1 MAKEKPVKQKTEI
14 ELLKEELKKIERVE
28 IPFDLP
34 VLERVKL
41 ECESFLKDVEV
52 ELRGAMVKFT
62 YVPLG
67 IGRAIYRMLKSKP
80 ELCTLWDQK
89 KLTVQLVEK
98 DVSDIVKE
106 GKQLLYI
113 SGEEKGYGFETLN
126 HIRVSDDVV
135 DVQLVELS
143 IKTIKENSSKTN
155 TIYLQDEKA
164 IAMRLKIR
172 ELEAEVK
179 RLAEEKR
186 KKEAEEKKQEAKPVV
201 VSSKP
206 KVELPK
212 EPIAPDRTD
221 VKYGGLFGDM
231 DYEDDLNDYKI
242 AHAEWEK
249 KCLSLNAKQ
258 SVLEESEDDS
268 ENELCNGQLSID
280 DLEDVDYDSD
290 EINEDEDSE

>member
-14 ELLKEELKKIERVE
+14 ELLQEELKKIERVE

-34 VLERVKL
+34 VLERIKL
-41 ECESFLKDVEV
+41 ECESFLKDIEV
-52 ELRGAMVKFT
+52 ELRGTTVKFT

-98 DVSDIVKE
+98 DVSNIVKE

-113 SGEEKGYGFETLN
+113 SGEEKGYGFEALN

-201 VSSKP
+201 
-206 KVELPK
+206 ELPK

-231 DYEDDLNDYKI
+231 DYDDDLKDYQV

-249 KCLSLNAKQ
+249 QCLSLNAKQ

-268 ENELCNGQLSID
+268 EDELCNGQLSID
-280 DLEDVDYDSD
+280 DLQDVDNDSD
-290 EINEDEDSE
+290 EIDEDEDSE

>member
-1 MAKEKPVKQKTEI
+1 
-14 ELLKEELKKIERVE
+14 
-28 IPFDLP
+28 
-34 VLERVKL
+34 
-41 ECESFLKDVEV
+41 
-52 ELRGAMVKFT
+52 MVKFT

-80 ELCTLWDQK
+80 ELSTIWDQK

-143 IKTIKENSSKTN
+143 INTIKENSSETN

-172 ELEAEVK
+172 DLKAEAS

-186 KKEAEEKKQEAKPVV
+186 KKEKEEKKQEAKPVA
-201 VSSKP
+201 VSSKSN
-206 KVELPK
+206 VELPK
-212 EPIAPDRTD
+212 EPIEPDRTD

-231 DYEDDLNDYKI
+231 DYDDDLKDYQV

-249 KCLSLNAKQ
+249 ECFFLNAKQ

-268 ENELCNGQLSID
+268 EDEVCNGQLSID
-280 DLEDVDYDSD
+280 DLQDVDNDSD
-290 EINEDEDSE
+290 EIDEDEDSE